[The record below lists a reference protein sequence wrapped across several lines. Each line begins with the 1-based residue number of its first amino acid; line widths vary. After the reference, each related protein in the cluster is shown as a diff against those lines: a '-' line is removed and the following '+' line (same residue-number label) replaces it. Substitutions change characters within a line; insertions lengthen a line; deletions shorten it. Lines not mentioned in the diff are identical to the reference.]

1 MERRI
6 DLSNIDLD
14 RVADEFI
21 QRRAGWTA
29 AGLSVGPITW
39 MDNEAT
45 WPRPV
50 VTDRGEVERPMS
62 LGVRIERGA
71 AAEAEL
77 VVYAGGWAD
86 LMLYGIG
93 DEDVLG
99 EYVELETADEVGPLV
114 DRAVARVLSD
124 T

>member
-1 MERRI
+1 
-6 DLSNIDLD
+6 
-14 RVADEFI
+14 
-21 QRRAGWTA
+21 
-29 AGLSVGPITW
+29 
-39 MDNEAT
+39 
-45 WPRPV
+45 
-50 VTDRGEVERPMS
+50 MS

-86 LMLYGIG
+86 LMLYGIR

-114 DRAVARVLSD
+114 DRAVARLLSD